1 VQILLFLSQKL
12 LNYIVSSL
20 PEQKKVLQMTQILK
34 IDIIVYFSTL
44 HKYALLIMSK
54 QDSQK
59 EIKKR
64 PTLKIQKIV
73 SENLFNYVLNSISS
87 I

>member
-1 VQILLFLSQKL
+1 MQILLFSSQKL
-12 LNYIVSSL
+12 LNYIVSL
-20 PEQKKVLQMTQILK
+20 PEQKIFLQMTQILK

>member
-1 VQILLFLSQKL
+1 VQILLFSSQKL
-12 LNYIVSSL
+12 LNYIVSL
-20 PEQKKVLQMTQILK
+20 PEQKIFLQMTQILK

>member
-1 VQILLFLSQKL
+1 MQILLFLSQKL
-12 LNYIVSSL
+12 LNYIVSL
-20 PEQKKVLQMTQILK
+20 PEQKIFLQMTQILK